1 MAKLT
6 PEELKQI
13 RLNNLAKGRMGQ
25 GRPKGSKNKVTAKR
39 VNDMIIKFLDQE
51 ENKRKPKE
59 EIIKEELKLNI
70 NEELKIND
78 QIELP
83 VEQAKEQV
91 KEVQPQ
97 KENKVEQ
104 EIKEQTSKPETESET
119 EKKIKLFDFDF

>member
-1 MAKLT
+1 MAKYNK
-6 PEELKQI
+6 EELKQI

-83 VEQAKEQV
+83 VEQKKQEV

-97 KENKVEQ
+97 KENKVEP
-104 EIKEQTSKPETESET
+104 EIKEQLSKTEKESET

>member
-1 MAKLT
+1 MAKYNK
-6 PEELKQI
+6 EELKQI
-13 RLNNLAKGRMGQ
+13 RLNNLAKGRMRQ

-39 VNDMIIKFLDQE
+39 VNDMIIRFLDQE

-83 VEQAKEQV
+83 VEQKKEQV

-97 KENKVEQ
+97 KENKVEP
-104 EIKEQTSKPETESET
+104 EIKEKISKPETESET

>member
-1 MAKLT
+1 MAKYSK
-6 PEELKQI
+6 EELKQI

-78 QIELP
+78 QIQLP
-83 VEQAKEQV
+83 VEQPKKEV

-97 KENKVEQ
+97 KENKVEP
-104 EIKEQTSKPETESET
+104 EIKEQISKPETELET

>member
-1 MAKLT
+1 MAKYNK
-6 PEELKQI
+6 EELKQI

-83 VEQAKEQV
+83 VEQKKEQV

-97 KENKVEQ
+97 KENKVEP
-104 EIKEQTSKPETESET
+104 EIKEQLSKPEKESET

>member
-1 MAKLT
+1 MAKYNK
-6 PEELKQI
+6 EELKQI

-39 VNDMIIKFLDQE
+39 VNDMIIRFLDQE

-59 EIIKEELKLNI
+59 EITKEELKLNI
-70 NEELKIND
+70 NEELKITD

-83 VEQAKEQV
+83 VEQKKEQV

-97 KENKVEQ
+97 KENKVEP
-104 EIKEQTSKPETESET
+104 EIKEKISKPETESET

>member
-39 VNDMIIKFLDQE
+39 VNDMIIRFLDQE

-97 KENKVEQ
+97 KENKVEP

>member
-1 MAKLT
+1 MAKYNK
-6 PEELKQI
+6 EELKQI

-78 QIELP
+78 QIQLP
-83 VEQAKEQV
+83 VEQPKKEV

-97 KENKVEQ
+97 KENKVEP
-104 EIKEQTSKPETESET
+104 EIKEELSKPEKESET

>member
-1 MAKLT
+1 MAKYNK
-6 PEELKQI
+6 EELKQI

-83 VEQAKEQV
+83 VEQKKQEV

-97 KENKVEQ
+97 KENKVEP
-104 EIKEQTSKPETESET
+104 EIKEQISKPETELET

>member
-6 PEELKQI
+6 PEQLKQI

-59 EIIKEELKLNI
+59 QIIKEELKLNI
-70 NEELKIND
+70 NDELKIND
-78 QIELP
+78 ELP
-83 VEQAKEQV
+83 VEQPKQKV

-97 KENKVEQ
+97 KENKVEP
-104 EIKEQTSKPETESET
+104 EIKEQLSKPETELET

>member
-1 MAKLT
+1 MAKYNK
-6 PEELKQI
+6 EELKQI

-39 VNDMIIKFLDQE
+39 VNDMIIRFLDQK

-83 VEQAKEQV
+83 VEQKKEQV

-97 KENKVEQ
+97 KENKVEP
-104 EIKEQTSKPETESET
+104 EIKEKISKPETESET